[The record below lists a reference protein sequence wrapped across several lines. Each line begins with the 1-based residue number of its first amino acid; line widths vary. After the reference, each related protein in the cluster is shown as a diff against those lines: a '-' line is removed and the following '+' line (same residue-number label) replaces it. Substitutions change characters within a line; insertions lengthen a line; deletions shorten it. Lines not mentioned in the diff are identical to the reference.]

1 MDDQDVDDLFDEE
14 DMLLDSSQESLTTAA
29 ANFQFGNDDDDDQD
43 MDHLLSTPGTGAH
56 GQDPTDIRGDRNSTN
71 SMSES
76 TAVTPSESYPVIKQ
90 IETVFERIADGL
102 TNENTLISIL
112 LKIRPT
118 SATPHAKDAASAPTK
133 TKEICFP
140 GRTARE
146 AWRFSRSAIESIRGP
161 VTDSDVAVV
170 IRILELMHEALRSDV
185 VLSKR

>member
-1 MDDQDVDDLFDEE
+1 
-14 DMLLDSSQESLTTAA
+14 MLLDSSQESLTTAG
-29 ANFQFGNDDDDDQD
+29 ANFQFGNDDDDQD
-43 MDHLLSTPGTGAH
+43 MDNLLSTPGISAH
-56 GQDPTDIRGDRNSTN
+56 SQGQIDIRGDQNNTDSRSK
-71 SMSES
+71 S

-90 IETVFERIADGL
+90 IETVFERIADRL
-102 TNENTLISIL
+102 TNENNQISIL

-140 GRTARE
+140 GRTSRE
-146 AWRFSRSAIESIRGP
+146 AWRFSRPAIESIHCP